1 MNTRGAA
8 GKEDDDRARAGD
20 ELLTEQE
27 LANLLK
33 VSVRTVRRWR
43 AEATGPPV
51 VWAGSHRPRYWRSQ
65 VVKWLERGGRET
77 RPS

>member
-1 MNTRGAA
+1 MTER
-8 GKEDDDRARAGD
+8 ERADD

-27 LANLLK
+27 LADLLK

-43 AEATGPPV
+43 AETTGPPV

-65 VVKWLERGGRET
+65 VVRWLERGGREP

>member
-1 MNTRGAA
+1 MT
-8 GKEDDDRARAGD
+8 DREREED

-51 VWAGSHRPRYWRSQ
+51 V
-65 VVKWLERGGRET
+65 
-77 RPS
+77 

>member
-1 MNTRGAA
+1 MT
-8 GKEDDDRARAGD
+8 DREREED

-77 RPS
+77 RPN

>member
-1 MNTRGAA
+1 MMTER
-8 GKEDDDRARAGD
+8 EREGD

-27 LANLLK
+27 LADLLK

-43 AEATGPPV
+43 AEGTGPPV

-65 VVKWLERGGRET
+65 VIRWLERGGRET